1 MTKRKLIMLLSAGG
15 AAFLV
20 VVAVVFGFLEDNAA
34 QKQGQ
39 MVFAETFDKGTQ
51 IDTVKITTAQ
61 GIITLNQKD
70 SFWFVKERGNY
81 YADFATLQKLLMSLN
96 QSVYAVQLPLTDE
109 ILKQGYLFLPQEDD
123 AHAGM
128 LIQTYIGENLVDEM
142 IVGTADK
149 SGNYFF
155 ARHPNENAVW
165 LIDGD
170 FKLPIISEQW
180 ILRPILSIPE
190 NSIEQITIDGKTI
203 AREKGLERFEDS
215 RGMKVDAQALM
226 TVLKGLFADD
236 ALNKESFEKTK
247 TDGKT
252 KHQIE
257 ITTFFGLKFDCT
269 VYETPSEMWIKI
281 NLTTTP
287 LPKSVV
293 SDYIKETR
301 FLYDEWYFSVS
312 PSQQKIL
319 RYFIS
324 NHNG

>member
-1 MTKRKLIMLLSAGG
+1 
-15 AAFLV
+15 
-20 VVAVVFGFLEDNAA
+20 
-34 QKQGQ
+34 
-39 MVFAETFDKGTQ
+39 
-51 IDTVKITTAQ
+51 
-61 GIITLNQKD
+61 
-70 SFWFVKERGNY
+70 
-81 YADFATLQKLLMSLN
+81 
-96 QSVYAVQLPLTDE
+96 
-109 ILKQGYLFLPQEDD
+109 
-123 AHAGM
+123 
-128 LIQTYIGENLVDEM
+128 
-142 IVGTADK
+142 
-149 SGNYFF
+149 
-155 ARHPNENAVW
+155 
-165 LIDGD
+165 
-170 FKLPIISEQW
+170 
-180 ILRPILSIPE
+180 
-190 NSIEQITIDGKTI
+190 
-203 AREKGLERFEDS
+203 
-215 RGMKVDAQALM
+215 MKVDAQALM

-281 NLTTTP
+281 NLTPTP